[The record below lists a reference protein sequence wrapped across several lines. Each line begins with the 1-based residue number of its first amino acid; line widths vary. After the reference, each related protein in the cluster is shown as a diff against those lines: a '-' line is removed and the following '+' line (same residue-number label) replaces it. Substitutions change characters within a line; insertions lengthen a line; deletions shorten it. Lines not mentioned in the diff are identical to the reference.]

1 MIPDNS
7 AAQLLDAAVPPI
19 PPSLRT
25 PPIERIRH
33 RARRRR
39 LATTGSA
46 VGAAVVL
53 VAAGFVVLSSVED
66 RRSTVV
72 GRPSPDNVADVPEA
86 PEAPEV
92 PATAPPVPGAPADSV
107 SWEVVR
113 VDRTGLQMVA
123 YVNPSSLRNCM
134 GFPSP
139 QANVD
144 EAASVVTILLTA
156 KPGRMDCSRTMATP
170 VHITLSRPLGDRTLR
185 DGRTG
190 LDAIAFQDRY
200 LPVVGAPWFEV
211 PASFTFVHGGLTVG
225 YTRPGGPDLQFT
237 VQVGT
242 ASATGTAVT
251 LGSRQGV
258 LVDGPQPGVQWQV
271 GDLVYSMLLEPTEGA
286 TSSVDQV
293 RSVIGQLTWP

>member
-1 MIPDNS
+1 VIPDNS
-7 AAQLLDAAVPPI
+7 AAQLLEAAVPPI
-19 PPSLRT
+19 PPSLHT

-46 VGAAVVL
+46 VGLAVVL
-53 VAAGFVVLSSVED
+53 VAAGLGVLSSVED
-66 RRSTVV
+66 HRSTVV
-72 GRPSPDNVADVPEA
+72 GRPSPDNAGEV

-113 VDRTGLQMVA
+113 VDRTGLQLVA

-144 EAASVVTILLTA
+144 EAANVVTILLTA
-156 KPGRMDCSRTMATP
+156 KPDRMDCSRTMATP

-190 LDAIAFQDRY
+190 VDAIAFQDRY

-242 ASATGTAVT
+242 ASATGPAVI
-251 LGSRQGV
+251 LGSRHGV
-258 LVDGPQPGVQWQV
+258 LVDGPQPGAQWQV
-271 GDLVYSMLLEPTEGA
+271 GDLVYSMRLEPTEGA